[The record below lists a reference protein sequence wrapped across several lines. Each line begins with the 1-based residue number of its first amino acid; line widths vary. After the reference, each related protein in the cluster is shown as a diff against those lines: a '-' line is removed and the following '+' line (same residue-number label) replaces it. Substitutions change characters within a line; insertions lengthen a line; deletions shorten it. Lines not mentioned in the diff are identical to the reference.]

1 MKIIF
6 LGFLIFLLVI
16 LFYLDDNIL
25 SYSEE
30 KEIDEIVIRSEMF
43 KIEEYVSG
51 LQLPVMIDFI
61 DGHVLVIEKDG
72 YVRIIKNGVLVSD
85 PVLQLEVSNTI
96 EEGLVGILIKNND
109 VFIHHTTKNLEDD
122 STSNWFTKYRWDGST
137 LRDPVELLSF
147 HNGNGMHNSGIMIEA
162 ENGIVYGAI
171 GDTGNEDGLFQNVP
185 SGTNNY
191 TGSIISLEAPME
203 VYAIGIRNTYGLDF
217 DPITGVLW
225 DTENGPES
233 FDEVNLVQ
241 EKFNS
246 GWNIIQGPSTN
257 KQEIPVIDE
266 YEYSDPEFSWERPI
280 GVTAI
285 HFIESPLFPEYH
297 NSVLVGSFH
306 DGILYKFELNERRDG
321 FIFFD
326 ERLRDLVLNKND
338 NPNEIIF
345 STGFGGIT
353 DIKEGPDGLIYI
365 VSIGDGKI
373 YRLSPTFDQKEQESN
388 CMDFLN
394 SDKFSDCNFSGM
406 DFKNKDFSNKDFKF
420 ADFTNTNLKN
430 VNFKGSDLVG
440 VNFEN
445 AELLDND
452 FSNANLDSS
461 IFKKAIIKNTSFIQ
475 ASLVAANF
483 QNSYL
488 NKNNFDG
495 SDLERAIFTN
505 TKINQSEFNNSN
517 LYKAEI
523 VNAEIEYVNFKK
535 SDMTFTNFEG
545 SSIKNINLHEAKLWK
560 TEFNEAKIEDS
571 KFTKTDIYSSEFK
584 YANLDGIDFKSS
596 KLSQVDFTNS
606 ILNNV
611 DLSGIYP
618 IESVF
623 DNTEF
628 YNSKINTCLEHDIL
642 SRILNKILRSID
654 DLDSSFLGQ
663 MIIGIC
669 N

>member
-6 LGFLIFLLVI
+6 FGFLVLVSI
-16 LFYLDDNIL
+16 SVFYLDDNIL
-25 SYSEE
+25 SYAED
-30 KEIDEIVIRSEMF
+30 KEIVIRDEMF
-43 KIEEYVSG
+43 KIDEYASG
-51 LQLPVMIDFI
+51 FRLPVMMDFI
-61 DGHVLVIEKDG
+61 GDHVLVAEKDG
-72 YVRIIKNGVLVSD
+72 NVRIIKDGVLVAE
-85 PVLQLEVSNTI
+85 PVLQLEVSTTM
-96 EEGLVGILIKNND
+96 EEGLVGILVKNND
-109 VFIHHTTKNLEDD
+109 VFIHHTTHNLKDG
-122 STSNWFTKYRWDGST
+122 STSNWFTKYHYDGII
-137 LRDPVELLSF
+137 LREPVELLSF
-147 HNGNGMHNSGIMIEA
+147 HNGVGWHNSGIMIEDK
-162 ENGIVYGAI
+162 NGIVYGAI
-171 GDTGNEDGLFQNVP
+171 GDSENEAGLFQNVP
-185 SGTNNY
+185 SGPDNN
-191 TGSIISLEAPME
+191 TGSIISLEDTME

-217 DPITGVLW
+217 DPVTGILW

-233 FDEVNLVQ
+233 FDEINLVQ

-246 GWNIIQGPSTN
+246 GWNVIQGPS
-257 KQEIPVIDE
+257 KDEQKIPHIDK

-297 NSVLVGSFH
+297 NSVLIGSFA

-345 STGFGGIT
+345 GTGFGGIT

-373 YRLSPTFDQKEQESN
+373 YRISPTFEQKEQKSN

-394 SDKFSDCNFSGM
+394 SDKLSNCNFSGM
-406 DFKNKDFSNKDFKF
+406 DLKNKDFSNKDFKF
-420 ADFTNTNLKN
+420 SDFTNTSLKN
-430 VNFKGSDLVG
+430 IDFEGSNLVGTNFKSAKLSD
-440 VNFEN
+440 NN
-445 AELLDND
+445 

-461 IFKKAIIKNTSFIQ
+461 IFEKTIVENNIFTH
-475 ASLVAANF
+475 ASLVSVNF
-483 QNSYL
+483 KNSQL
-488 NKNNFDG
+488 SKNDFDG

-505 TKINQSEFNNSN
+505 AKIKHNEFNNSN
-517 LYKAEI
+517 LYNAEI
-523 VNAEIEYVNFKK
+523 LNAEIEYVNFKK
-535 SDMTFTNFEG
+535 SDMTYTNFKE
-545 SSIKNINLHEAKLWK
+545 SSLKNINLDEARLWK
-560 TEFNEAKIEDS
+560 TKFNEVKLVDS
-571 KFTKTDIYSSEFK
+571 KFTKTDIYASEFK
-584 YANLDGIDFKSS
+584 YTNLDGIDFKSS
-596 KLSQVDFTNS
+596 KFSHVDFTNS

-628 YNSKINTCLEHDIL
+628 YNSKINTCLEHDTL
-642 SRILNKILRSID
+642 SRVLNKILRSIGG
-654 DLDSSFLGQ
+654 LNSSFLEQ
-663 MIIGIC
+663 MISGIC

>member
-6 LGFLIFLLVI
+6 LGFLVLISMV

-30 KEIDEIVIRSEMF
+30 EEIVIRDKMF
-43 KIEEYVSG
+43 KIDEYVSE
-51 LQLPVMIDFI
+51 LKLPVMIDFI
-61 DGHVLVIEKDG
+61 GDHVLVIEKDG

-96 EEGLVGILIKNND
+96 EEGLIGILVKNND
-109 VFIHHTTKNLEDD
+109 VFIHHTTQNLEDG
-122 STSNWFTKYRWDGST
+122 STSNWFTKYQWDGT
-137 LRDPVELLSF
+137 ILRDPVELLSF
-147 HNGNGMHNSGIMIEA
+147 HNGNGMHNSGIMIED
-162 ENGIVYGAI
+162 ENGIVYGGI

-185 SGTNNY
+185 SGLNNY
-191 TGSIISLEAPME
+191 TGSIISLEDPME

-217 DPITGVLW
+217 DPVTGILW

-233 FDEVNLVQ
+233 FDEINLVQ

-246 GWNIIQGPSTN
+246 GWNVIQGPSTN
-257 KQEIPVIDE
+257 KQEIPDIDE

-280 GVTAI
+280 GITAI

-297 NSVLVGSFH
+297 DSVLIGSFH

-326 ERLRDLVLNKND
+326 ERLRDSVLNKND

-345 STGFGGIT
+345 GTGFGGIT

-394 SDKFSDCNFSGM
+394 SDKLSDCNFSGM
-406 DFKNKDFSNKDFKF
+406 DLKNKDFSNKDLKF
-420 ADFTNTNLKN
+420 SDFTDTNLKN

-440 VNFEN
+440 INFEN
-445 AELLDND
+445 AELLGND

-461 IFKKAIIKNTSFIQ
+461 IFKKTIIKNNIFTQ
-475 ASLVAANF
+475 ASMVAANF

-488 NKNNFDG
+488 NKNNFDD

-505 TKINQSEFNNSN
+505 AQINQSEFNNSN

-523 VNAEIEYVNFKK
+523 LNAEIEYVNFKK
-535 SDMTFTNFEG
+535 SDVTHANFEG
-545 SSIKNINLHEAKLWK
+545 SSIKNINLDEARLWK
-560 TEFNEAKIEDS
+560 TNFNETKIEDS
-571 KFTKTDIYSSEFK
+571 KFTKTDIYSTGFK

-596 KLSQVDFTNS
+596 KLSHVDFTNS
-606 ILNNV
+606 IVNNV

-642 SRILNKILRSID
+642 SRILNKILRSFD

-663 MIIGIC
+663 MIIDIC

>member
-6 LGFLIFLLVI
+6 LVFLVFISMV

-30 KEIDEIVIRSEMF
+30 EGIVIRDKMF
-43 KIEEYVSG
+43 KIDEYVSG
-51 LQLPVMIDFI
+51 LKLPVMIDFI
-61 DGHVLVIEKDG
+61 GDHVLVIEKDG
-72 YVRIIKNGVLVSD
+72 YVRIIKNGVLVSE

-96 EEGLVGILIKNND
+96 EEGLIGILVKNND
-109 VFIHHTTKNLEDD
+109 VFIHHTTQNLEDG
-122 STSNWFTKYRWDGST
+122 STSNWFTKYQWDGT
-137 LRDPVELLSF
+137 ILRDPIELLSF
-147 HNGNGMHNSGIMIEA
+147 HNGNGIHNSGVMIED
-162 ENGIVYGAI
+162 EKGIVYGGI

-185 SGTNNY
+185 SGLNNY
-191 TGSIISLEAPME
+191 TGSIISLEDTME

-217 DPITGVLW
+217 DPVTGILW

-233 FDEVNLVQ
+233 FDEINLVQ

-246 GWNIIQGPSTN
+246 GWNVIQGPSTN
-257 KQEIPVIDE
+257 KQEIPDIDE

-280 GVTAI
+280 GITAI

-297 NSVLVGSFH
+297 DSVLIGSFH

-326 ERLRDLVLNKND
+326 ERLRDSVLNKND

-345 STGFGGIT
+345 GTGLGGIT

-394 SDKFSDCNFSGM
+394 SDKLSDCNFSGM
-406 DFKNKDFSNKDFKF
+406 DLKNKDFSNKDLKF
-420 ADFTNTNLKN
+420 SDFTNTNLKN
-430 VNFKGSDLVG
+430 VNFKGSNLVG
-440 VNFEN
+440 INFEN

-461 IFKKAIIKNTSFIQ
+461 IFKKTIVKNNIFTQ
-475 ASLVAANF
+475 ASLIAANF
-483 QNSYL
+483 QNSHL
-488 NKNNFDG
+488 NKNNFDD
-495 SDLERAIFTN
+495 SNLERTIFTN
-505 TKINQSEFNNSN
+505 AKINQSEFNNSN

-523 VNAEIEYVNFKK
+523 LNAEIEYVNFKK
-535 SDMTFTNFEG
+535 SDMTHTNFEG
-545 SSIKNINLHEAKLWK
+545 SSIKKINLDEARLWK
-560 TEFNEAKIEDS
+560 TNFNETKIEDS

>member
-6 LGFLIFLLVI
+6 LGFLVLISMV

-30 KEIDEIVIRSEMF
+30 EEIVIRDKMF
-43 KIEEYVSG
+43 KIDEYVSE
-51 LQLPVMIDFI
+51 LKLPVMIDFI
-61 DGHVLVIEKDG
+61 GDHVLVIEKDG

-96 EEGLVGILIKNND
+96 EEGLIGILVKNND
-109 VFIHHTTKNLEDD
+109 VFIHHTTQNLEDG
-122 STSNWFTKYRWDGST
+122 STSNWFTKYQWDGT
-137 LRDPVELLSF
+137 ILRDPVELLSF
-147 HNGNGMHNSGIMIEA
+147 HNGNGMHNSGIMIED
-162 ENGIVYGAI
+162 ENGIVYGGI

-185 SGTNNY
+185 SGLNNY
-191 TGSIISLEAPME
+191 TGSIISLEDTME

-217 DPITGVLW
+217 DPVTGILW

-233 FDEVNLVQ
+233 FDEINLVQ

-246 GWNIIQGPSTN
+246 GWNVIQGPSTN
-257 KQEIPVIDE
+257 KQEIPDIDE

-280 GVTAI
+280 GITAI

-297 NSVLVGSFH
+297 DSVLIGSFH

-326 ERLRDLVLNKND
+326 ERLRDSVLNKND

-345 STGFGGIT
+345 GTGFGGIT

-394 SDKFSDCNFSGM
+394 SDKLSDCNFSGM
-406 DFKNKDFSNKDFKF
+406 DLKNKDFSNKDLKF
-420 ADFTNTNLKN
+420 SDFTNTNLKN
-430 VNFKGSDLVG
+430 VNFKGSNLVG
-440 VNFEN
+440 INFEN

-461 IFKKAIIKNTSFIQ
+461 IFKKTIVKNNIFTQ
-475 ASLVAANF
+475 ASLIAANF
-483 QNSYL
+483 QNSHL
-488 NKNNFDG
+488 NKNNFD
-495 SDLERAIFTN
+495 
-505 TKINQSEFNNSN
+505 
-517 LYKAEI
+517 
-523 VNAEIEYVNFKK
+523 
-535 SDMTFTNFEG
+535 
-545 SSIKNINLHEAKLWK
+545 EARLWK
-560 TEFNEAKIEDS
+560 TNFNETKIEYS
-571 KFTKTDIYSSEFK
+571 KFTKTDIYSSGFK

>member
-6 LGFLIFLLVI
+6 LGFLIFVSVV

-25 SYSEE
+25 AYSEE
-30 KEIDEIVIRSEMF
+30 NEITIRDKMF
-43 KIEEYVSG
+43 KIDEYVSG
-51 LQLPVMIDFI
+51 LELPVMIDFV
-61 DGHVLVIEKDG
+61 GEYVLVAEKNG
-72 YVRIIKNGVLVSD
+72 SVRIIKDGVLVSE
-85 PVLQLEVSNTI
+85 PVLQLEVSTTI
-96 EEGLVGILIKNND
+96 EEGLIGILVKNND
-109 VFIHHTTKNLEDD
+109 VFIHYTTQNLEDG
-122 STSNWFTKYRWDGST
+122 STSNWFTKYQWDGT
-137 LRDPVELLSF
+137 ILHDRVELLSF
-147 HNGNGMHNSGIMIEA
+147 HNGDGMHNSGIMIEG
-162 ENGIVYGAI
+162 EDGIVYGAI
-171 GDTGNEDGLFQNVP
+171 GDTGNEAGLFQNVP
-185 SGTNNY
+185 SGPNNY
-191 TGSIISLEAPME
+191 TGSIMSLEDIME
-203 VYAIGIRNTYGLDF
+203 VYAFGIRNTYGLDF
-217 DPITGVLW
+217 DPVTGILW

-246 GWNIIQGPSTN
+246 GWNVIQGPSSD
-257 KQEIPVIDE
+257 KQEIPDIDE

-297 NSVLVGSFH
+297 DTVLIGSFH
-306 DGILYKFELNERRDG
+306 DGIVYKFELNERRDG

-326 ERLRDLVLNKND
+326 ERLKDLVLNKND

-345 STGFGGIT
+345 GTGFGGIT
-353 DIKEGPDGLIYI
+353 DIKEGPDGLIYL

-394 SDKFSDCNFSGM
+394 SDKLSDCNFSGM
-406 DFKNKDFSNKDFKF
+406 DLKNKDFSNKDLKF
-420 ADFTNTNLKN
+420 SDFTNTNLKN
-430 VNFKGSDLVG
+430 VNFKGSNLVG

-445 AELLDND
+445 AELLDNN
-452 FSNANLDSS
+452 FLNANLDSS
-461 IFKKAIIKNTSFIQ
+461 IFKKTIIKNNIFTQ
-475 ASLVAANF
+475 TSLVAANF
-483 QNSYL
+483 QNSHL

-495 SDLERAIFTN
+495 SDLERTIFTN
-505 TKINQSEFNNSN
+505 TKINHSEFNNSN

-523 VNAEIEYVNFKK
+523 LNAEIEHVNFKK
-535 SDMTFTNFEG
+535 SDMTHTNFEG
-545 SSIKNINLHEAKLWK
+545 SSIKNINLDEARLWK
-560 TEFNEAKIEDS
+560 TNFNEANIENS
-571 KFTKTDIYSSEFK
+571 KFTKTDIYSSGFK

-596 KLSQVDFTNS
+596 KFSHVDFTNS

-623 DNTEF
+623 DNAEF
-628 YNSKINTCLEHDIL
+628 YNSKVSTCLEHDIL
-642 SRILNKILRSID
+642 SRILNKILRSIGD
-654 DLDSSFLGQ
+654 FNSSFLGQ

>member
-6 LGFLIFLLVI
+6 LVFISMV

-30 KEIDEIVIRSEMF
+30 EKIVIRDKMF
-43 KIEEYVSG
+43 KIDEYVSG
-51 LQLPVMIDFI
+51 LRLPVMIDFI
-61 DGHVLVIEKDG
+61 GDHVLVIEKDG
-72 YVRIIKNGVLVSD
+72 YVRIIKNGVLVSE
-85 PVLQLEVSNTI
+85 PVLQLEVSNTV
-96 EEGLVGILIKNND
+96 EEGLIGILVKNND
-109 VFIHHTTKNLEDD
+109 VFIHHTTQNLEDD
-122 STSNWFTKYRWDGST
+122 STSNWFTKYQWNGT
-137 LRDPVELLSF
+137 ILRDPIELLSF
-147 HNGNGMHNSGIMIEA
+147 HNGNGIHNSGVMIED
-162 ENGIVYGAI
+162 EKGIVYGGI

-185 SGTNNY
+185 SGLNNY
-191 TGSIISLEAPME
+191 TGSIISLEDTME

-217 DPITGVLW
+217 DPVTGILW

-233 FDEVNLVQ
+233 FDEINLVQ

-246 GWNIIQGPSTN
+246 GWNVIQGPSTN
-257 KQEIPVIDE
+257 KQEIPDIDE

-280 GVTAI
+280 GITAI

-297 NSVLVGSFH
+297 DSVLIGSFH

-326 ERLRDLVLNKND
+326 ERLRDSVLNKND

-345 STGFGGIT
+345 GTGFGGIT

-394 SDKFSDCNFSGM
+394 SDKLSDCNFSGM
-406 DFKNKDFSNKDFKF
+406 DLKNKDFSNKDLKF
-420 ADFTNTNLKN
+420 SDFTNTNLKN
-430 VNFKGSDLVG
+430 VNFKGSNLVG
-440 VNFEN
+440 INFEN

-461 IFKKAIIKNTSFIQ
+461 IFKKTIVKNNIFTQ
-475 ASLVAANF
+475 ASLIAANF
-483 QNSYL
+483 QNSHL
-488 NKNNFDG
+488 NKNNFD
-495 SDLERAIFTN
+495 
-505 TKINQSEFNNSN
+505 
-517 LYKAEI
+517 
-523 VNAEIEYVNFKK
+523 
-535 SDMTFTNFEG
+535 
-545 SSIKNINLHEAKLWK
+545 EARLWK
-560 TEFNEAKIEDS
+560 TNFNETKIEDS

-654 DLDSSFLGQ
+654 DLDFSFLGQ

-669 N
+669 D